1 MRSAVAILAL
11 VACGGAQQEPP
22 SPQPASGS
30 ASPGYPMLDGHCG
43 DVAGLAQER
52 HVVAPGVEL
61 FVFQDRDYVWLCYT
75 IPNGNFGMVDVAVA
89 APGLAEPMNL
99 HVSAQ
104 LGEWPIASPDLAPA
118 EATSPQWWNHHGWTA
133 AVVPFNGVEETDGQS
148 RYKFKPTPGRELQ
161 LGKARFG
168 RGTWKLALSI
178 RGITGPDGV
187 ALTPR
192 FPASGD
198 HVLEVW

>member
-1 MRSAVAILAL
+1 MMRAAVILAVA
-11 VACGGAQQEPP
+11 ACGGSQTPPP
-22 SPQPASGS
+22 SATAPAA

-43 DVAGLAQER
+43 DVAALSQER
-52 HVVAPGVEL
+52 HEVVDGVEL

-75 IPNGNFGMVDVAVA
+75 IPDGNFGMVDVAVA
-89 APGLAEPMNL
+89 SPGLAEPMNL

-133 AVVPFNGVEETDGQS
+133 AVVPFNGVEEIDGQS

-168 RGTWKLALSI
+168 RGTWRLSLSI
-178 RGITGPDGV
+178 RGITGPDGA

-192 FPASGD
+192 FPATGD
-198 HVLEVW
+198 HVLQVW